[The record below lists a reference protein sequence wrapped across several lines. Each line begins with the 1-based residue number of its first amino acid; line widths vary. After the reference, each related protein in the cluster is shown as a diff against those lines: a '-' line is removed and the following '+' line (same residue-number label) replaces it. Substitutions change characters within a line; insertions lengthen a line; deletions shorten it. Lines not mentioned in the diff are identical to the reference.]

1 LQRVVSDKIT
11 NDWKEANKEAEIEV
25 KGWPK
30 SAEDQEPVRVMIG
43 EEEFEVRF
51 FEGGDEDDGVEVRVC
66 RIEGRF
72 GELL

>member
-1 LQRVVSDKIT
+1 MVSDKIT
-11 NDWKEANKEAEIEV
+11 SDWKEANKEAEIEV

-30 SAEDQEPVRVMIG
+30 RAEDQEPVRVVVD

-51 FEGGDEDDGVEVRVC
+51 FEGNDEDDGVDVRVC